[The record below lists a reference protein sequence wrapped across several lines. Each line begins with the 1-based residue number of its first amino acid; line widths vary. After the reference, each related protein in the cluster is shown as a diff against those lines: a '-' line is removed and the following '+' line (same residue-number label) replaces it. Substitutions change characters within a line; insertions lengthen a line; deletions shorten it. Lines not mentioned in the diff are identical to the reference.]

1 MAAINVHKY
10 DLKRDNREEKGN
22 TSGSSSVDLKLHFKQ
37 LTAIIIQ
44 ICAGKNCT
52 QKSATTVLKYILSD
66 L

>member
-1 MAAINVHKY
+1 MVAINARKY

-22 TSGSSSVDLKLHFKQ
+22 TSGSSLVNLKLHFKQ

-52 QKSATTVLKYILSD
+52 KNQLQLY
-66 L
+66 

>member
-10 DLKRDNREEKGN
+10 SLKRDNREEKGN
-22 TSGSSSVDLKLHFKQ
+22 TSGSSSVDLRLHFKQ

-44 ICAGKNCT
+44 IYTGKNCT

-66 L
+66 